1 MDTVEATTTT
11 TTTTIH
17 MTDSTTVSPSTD
29 EPEGFQEKEEK
40 QESSLSLSSLS
51 NTNNNHTTKT
61 GGAVHAQPPPTTTTT
76 TPPCWYHEFDSIKTP
91 RPLRNREHT
100 NQVIQ
105 SILKKPQET
114 TTIQTSTTQQQ
125 QQRLARTNVHG
136 EGPLILSDIPD
147 SCRRRDSG
155 SSSSSSSKNTS
166 PDSGVIL
173 GIDEAGRGSVLGPM
187 VYGCAYWNKS
197 DADKIPKDFNDSK
210 QLSEKTRDALLDK
223 ILQNDSAIGFAVRI
237 LHASEISRNM
247 LRNKTPYNL
256 NAMSHNAAIDII
268 RKLLQA
274 GVDIQACYIDTV
286 GIAHHY
292 QRRLEQEFP
301 GIDFTVESKAD
312 ANYAVCSAASVVAKV
327 LRDALLQNWTFSE
340 AASSSSSN
348 SCLLPGDNKF
358 GSGYPSDPT
367 CKAWMQNNLAACP
380 VFGFPDVVR
389 FSWKPA
395 KDALEKSEKAVKVT
409 FQADLDQDD
418 DDHDNN
424 NNDKD
429 QFKISGIKRQQQ
441 ESMSAFVGKKDGTPP
456 KKKRY
461 PYFQKRKLQ
470 VVSKL

>member
-1 MDTVEATTTT
+1 M
-11 TTTTIH
+11 
-17 MTDSTTVSPSTD
+17 
-29 EPEGFQEKEEK
+29 
-40 QESSLSLSSLS
+40 
-51 NTNNNHTTKT
+51 
-61 GGAVHAQPPPTTTTT
+61 
-76 TPPCWYHEFDSIKTP
+76 
-91 RPLRNREHT
+91 
-100 NQVIQ
+100 
-105 SILKKPQET
+105 
-114 TTIQTSTTQQQ
+114 
-125 QQRLARTNVHG
+125 
-136 EGPLILSDIPD
+136 SDIPD
-147 SCRRRDSG
+147 SCRRQQSHRESDDG
-155 SSSSSSSKNTS
+155 SNNSNG
-166 PDSGVIL
+166 SGVIL

-197 DADKIPKDFNDSK
+197 DLEKIPKDFNDSK

-223 ILQNDSAIGFAVRI
+223 ILHNDAIGFAVRI
-237 LHASEISRNM
+237 FHASEISRNM
-247 LRNKTPYNL
+247 LRNKQPYNL

-301 GIDFTVESKAD
+301 GLGFTVESKAD

-340 AASSSSSN
+340 SSSSSSSN
-348 SCLLPGDNKF
+348 AAASSTLLPDDFKF

-418 DDHDNN
+418 VDD
-424 NNDKD
+424 NDTN
-429 QFKISGIKRQQQ
+429 QFKICGIKRQQQ

-456 KKKRY
+456 AKKRY